1 MHSFLAMLPILLLVA
16 VSLTRGVKSAVWVGW
31 AATTA
36 LFFYWGADGGHY
48 LGALAVAL
56 LATANIL
63 LTVLGA
69 VFLYTVMQRA
79 GLITELTHSLEA
91 LHPAREVRFFLL
103 ALGLTAFFEG
113 VAGFGTPGA
122 IVPLMLMALGY
133 EAVLAVSVVLL
144 FDGLFAVFGAVG
156 TPLTAGLQGPL
167 GLAAADVKTIGLL
180 AAGLLTL
187 AGLLVLWFVF
197 RLVSRAQGLLAHRW
211 QVLVL
216 YGLLMLPFC
225 ALAALAPELATVFG
239 ALLML
244 GLAVPYLRSPG
255 TPRLDLRPWL
265 PYAALALLLLLP
277 KLLPPLRSW
286 LSWELAFADMFG
298 SGIGGSIR
306 PLQSPFLPFVVVG
319 LGVAYFRKSISL
331 PLREPL
337 GKMGSVLVVL
347 FPSVAIAQL
356 MVYSGEGGQPSMVAY
371 LATLLS
377 RLGPA
382 YPVAAPFIGVMGTF
396 ITGSTTIS
404 NVVFGASQQQA
415 ATALGLPLT
424 GVLAL
429 QMAGASLGNAICL
442 FNIIAAASV
451 AGIKDYR
458 AVLANNLLP
467 TLLAALLVGGL
478 GLAWLLVEG

>member
-1 MHSFLAMLPILLLVA
+1 MHSFLALLPILLLVA
-16 VSLTRGVKSAVWVGW
+16 VSLTRGVKPAVLVGW

-36 LFFYWGADGGHY
+36 LFFHWGADGGHY
-48 LGALAVAL
+48 LGALAVAML
-56 LATANIL
+56 STANIL

-69 VFLYTVMQRA
+69 VFLYTVMQRT
-79 GLITELTHSLEA
+79 GLIAELTHSLDA
-91 LHPAREVRFFLL
+91 LHPAREIRFFVL

-122 IVPLMLMALGY
+122 IVPLMLMALGF

-144 FDGLFAVFGAVG
+144 FDGLFSVFGAVG
-156 TPLTAGLQGPL
+156 TPLTAGLLEPL
-167 GLAAADVKTIGLL
+167 GLATTDVKSISLL
-180 AAGLLTL
+180 AAGLLSV

-197 RLVSRAQGLLAHRW
+197 RLMRRAQEPLAHRR

-216 YGLLMLPFC
+216 YGLLMVPFC
-225 ALAALAPELATVFG
+225 LLAGLAPELATVFG
-239 ALLML
+239 ALVML
-244 GLAVPYLRSPG
+244 GLAVPYLRQPG
-255 TPRLDLRPWL
+255 PGLDLRPWL
-265 PYAALALLLLLP
+265 PYAGLAMLLLLP
-277 KLLPPLRSW
+277 KLLPPLRDW
-286 LSWELAFADMFG
+286 LSWELTFTDMFG

-306 PLQSPFLPFVVVG
+306 PLQSPFLPFVAVA
-319 LGVAYFRKSISL
+319 LAVAYCRKSASL

-337 GKMGSVLVVL
+337 GKLGSVLVVL

-356 MVYSGEGGQPSMVAY
+356 MVYSGGGGQPSMVAY
-371 LATLLS
+371 LAALLS
-377 RLGPA
+377 ELGPA
-382 YPVAAPFIGVMGTF
+382 YPVAAPFIGLIGTF

-404 NVVFGASQQQA
+404 NVVFGASQQHA

-429 QMAGASLGNAICL
+429 QTAGASLGNAICL

-458 AVLANNLLP
+458 AVLVNNLVP
-467 TLLAALLVGGL
+467 TLLATLLVGAL
-478 GLAWLLVEG
+478 GLAWVLVRG

>member
-1 MHSFLAMLPILLLVA
+1 VHSFLALLPILLLVA
-16 VSLTRGVKSAVWVGW
+16 VSLTKGVKPAVLVGW

-48 LGALAVAL
+48 LGVLAVAGL
-56 LATANIL
+56 TTANIL

-69 VFLYTVMQRA
+69 VFLYAVMQRT
-79 GLITELTHSLEA
+79 GLIAELTHSLDA
-91 LHPAREVRFFLL
+91 LHPAREVRFFVLT
-103 ALGLTAFFEG
+103 LGLTAFFEG

-144 FDGLFAVFGAVG
+144 FDGLFSLFGAVG
-156 TPLTAGLQGPL
+156 TPLTAGLQVPL
-167 GLAAADVKTIGLL
+167 GLAPADVKVIGLT
-180 AAGLLTL
+180 AAVLLSL

-197 RLVSRAQGLLAHRW
+197 RLLRRAQQPLAHRR

-216 YGLLMLPFC
+216 YALLMVPFC
-225 ALAALAPELATVFG
+225 GLAGLAPELATVFG

-244 GLAVPYLRSPG
+244 SLAVPYLRQPG
-255 TPRLDLRPWL
+255 PRLDLRPWL
-265 PYAALALLLLLP
+265 PYAALAGLLLLP
-277 KLLPPLRSW
+277 KLLPPLRDW
-286 LSWELAFADMFG
+286 LGWELAFTDMFG

-306 PLQSPFLPFVVVG
+306 PLQSPFVPFVVVG
-319 LGVAYFRKSISL
+319 LGVAYFRKSPSL

-337 GKMGSVLVVL
+337 GKLSSVGVVL

-356 MVYSGEGGQPSMVAY
+356 MVYSGGGGQLSMVTY
-371 LATLLS
+371 LAALLS
-377 RLGPA
+377 QLGPA

-404 NVVFGASQQQA
+404 NVVFGASQQYA

-429 QMAGASLGNAICL
+429 QAAGASLGNAICL

-458 AVLANNLLP
+458 AVLANNLVP
-467 TLLAALLVGGL
+467 TLLAALLVGAL
-478 GLAWLLVEG
+478 GWVWLLAQG